1 MLQAIGAQRRRS
13 LCAFAKCL
21 SLMHFRKC
29 RLRRLDCMPD
39 IGAFMDL
46 RLLIQRALGLHQ
58 QGQLDQAAELY
69 GQMLQQE
76 PGNAAAL
83 QLLGVLR
90 GQQGRNVEAI
100 KLIEAALAIQP
111 RDFGTLANYGQVL
124 TASGRPQDALGVF
137 DKALAIKP
145 DFFEGLYN
153 KAVALAQLKCFAQA
167 VTSYDKALAVRSDSA
182 D

>member
-1 MLQAIGAQRRRS
+1 
-13 LCAFAKCL
+13 
-21 SLMHFRKC
+21 
-29 RLRRLDCMPD
+29 
-39 IGAFMDL
+39 MDS

-69 GQMLQQE
+69 GQILQQE
-76 PGNAAAL
+76 PGNAPAL

-111 RDFGTLANYGQVL
+111 RDFGTLANYGQIL
-124 TASGRPQDALGVF
+124 AASGRPQDALDIF

-145 DFFEGLYN
+145 DFFEALFN
-153 KAVALAQLKCFAQA
+153 KAVALAQLKRFAQA
-167 VTSYDKALAVRSDSA
+167 VTSTTRRSPSGQSAGCFYIAAFLAVWDGCGRPGQL
-182 D
+182 